1 MTAPIEVVLFP
12 RIEAR
17 EILREHMLQG
27 DGARPASYLAGMR
40 GQDRGERSGVEAA
53 LWDLGRAEL
62 DAMVAAGVVVAA

>member
-1 MTAPIEVVLFP
+1 MVMFP

-17 EILREHMLQG
+17 EILREYKQRG

-40 GQDRGERSGVEAA
+40 GSGRGDRSGVEAA